1 MTDIS
6 GTFDVIDKSWQL
18 LRMFGVFED
27 VTNISFLVL
36 EVIFEDIVATSWLT
50 LESGREDTGV
60 VNLEEVVGVGVGF
73 SSLFLLS
80 PFISFMMIDSI
91 VSPLGSPTLL
101 TVDERTSSAAFSTPR
116 GLLCLSKEAWLALGF
131 WDILPTPCE
140 LTTSFICST
149 KRLYS

>member
-1 MTDIS
+1 MT
-6 GTFDVIDKSWQL
+6 DKSWQL

-60 VNLEEVVGVGVGF
+60 VNLEEVAGVGF

-101 TVDERTSSAAFSTPR
+101 TVDERTSSVAFSTPR
-116 GLLCLSKEAWLALGF
+116 GLFCLSKEAWQALGF
-131 WDILPTPCE
+131 WDSLPTPCE

-149 KRLYS
+149 NRLYS